1 MCRLYTTQGPSAL
14 CSTEGNS
21 SEWAIRRGM
30 VPRMEGALEAP
41 KQCEQG
47 TTTEGEGI
55 IESVLLAVENANKN
69 ADKSRYI

>member
-1 MCRLYTTQGPSAL
+1 
-14 CSTEGNS
+14 
-21 SEWAIRRGM
+21 M

-41 KQCEQG
+41 KQFEQG

-55 IESVLLAVENANKN
+55 IESVLLAGENANKN